1 MGNAHGFIAIATGP
15 ARHWR
20 ATDMAAAYATPAWKT
35 ILGDSI
41 GLVLVV
47 WSIPVAILVIGTPIA
62 LVITLIIA
70 LMRSVLQS

>member
-1 MGNAHGFIAIATGP
+1 
-15 ARHWR
+15 
-20 ATDMAAAYATPAWKT
+20 MAAAYVTPAWKT